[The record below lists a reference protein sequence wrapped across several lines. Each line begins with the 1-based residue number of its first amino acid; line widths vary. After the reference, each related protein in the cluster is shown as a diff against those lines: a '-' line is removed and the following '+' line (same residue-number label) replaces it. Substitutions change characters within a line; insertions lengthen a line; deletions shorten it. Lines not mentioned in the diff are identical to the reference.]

1 MHTCQVAGWRFSHV
15 FHRPGVGVVQAI
27 CQQDNLTFSLSGRA
41 PRLKSQTD
49 VVVVARTR
57 VLAQDG
63 KLRLH
68 LLGSGERKAAL

>member
-1 MHTCQVAGWRFSHV
+1 MHTCQVAGWRFSQAR
-15 FHRPGVGVVQAI
+15 RPDVGVVQAI

-49 VVVVARTR
+49 VVVAVRTR
-57 VLAQDG
+57 VLSQDG